1 MKRFR
6 IILLVICIAAAAAM
20 IAPAVCFAD
29 GNPSDDGESMTVYV
43 TITNDSDFVT
53 GSDGTVM
60 ARVPVTLK
68 YFDLADYGL
77 DKYYRLDDYDEVI
90 KQPTVLHLLIRVCEK
105 YYARRKMTADDVHSN
120 IINVTGAPK
129 SVWLDRFWGHDG
141 NLMYFVNNM
150 YPLMSD
156 KWGATCDY
164 ILLEDGDEIEM
175 ALYTDWTFYN
185 NSAFMFFEDFRP
197 YAYIGQNITM
207 RLMANPTSVVND
219 GVYRGSKIMAGE
231 PIRVSSDR
239 GRTWT
244 TLAEK
249 SGEDGTVSLTFDSPG
264 IYYVATGPKHV
275 NYKDAAPAVAVIA
288 VSDPAGDPIDVER
301 ENALY
306 SAGRLIK
313 SSEKYVE
320 KKDKYTPET
329 YSVFSDALAALNTAV
344 ENSSTTAADIEAAIS
359 DLEDAIYGLVTLE
372 EEAARILAEAKS
384 AAKTALEQYKAASDY
399 RDAEKELLASIIAEG
414 GAAIDSAASTD
425 AVETV
430 LANYKGKIDELK
442 TAAEYEKEEQ
452 AAEEAARQEAARK
465 LAEAKSSAKTEL
477 EQYKAAS
484 DYRYAEKEQLASL
497 IAEGG
502 AAIDDAASIDAVEAV
517 LASYKGKIDEL
528 KTAAEYEKEEQAAE
542 EEKRKQEEAA
552 RQEAAKKLAEA
563 KSSAKTALEQ
573 YRSAADYRN
582 AEKEQLT
589 SYIADGKAAIDASE
603 DIDSVAAVLDEYKGK
618 ISALKTDAEYTE
630 EEEIARSE
638 EAKKRLDEAKSSA
651 KTELENYKAVSDY
664 RDDEQK
670 QLQTLVTEGKATVD
684 SAGSV
689 ERITVILEE
698 YKGKIDKL
706 KTAAEYE
713 AEEAAAEEERKKKEQ
728 EAEEERKR
736 QEEADRA
743 AREAAEKAAKEAAE
757 KAARELAVK
766 NADVLLDEAAEY
778 EEKSSGY
785 TEASYTAYCEA
796 VEELKVLI
804 GDEKASAEEI
814 EAASEKVRIAVEN
827 LTEKNIQ
834 PMKVTGCSKKYKK
847 SRLKKSAVS
856 FTAVKVKQAKGTLSY
871 KVSVTGKSK
880 KVLKFSA
887 KKRKVTVKK
896 GAGKGTY
903 KIRITVAAAGNG
915 EFLAGKKTMIVKVR
929 VR

>member
-1 MKRFR
+1 
-6 IILLVICIAAAAAM
+6 
-20 IAPAVCFAD
+20 
-29 GNPSDDGESMTVYV
+29 
-43 TITNDSDFVT
+43 
-53 GSDGTVM
+53 
-60 ARVPVTLK
+60 
-68 YFDLADYGL
+68 
-77 DKYYRLDDYDEVI
+77 
-90 KQPTVLHLLIRVCEK
+90 
-105 YYARRKMTADDVHSN
+105 
-120 IINVTGAPK
+120 
-129 SVWLDRFWGHDG
+129 
-141 NLMYFVNNM
+141 
-150 YPLMSD
+150 
-156 KWGATCDY
+156 
-164 ILLEDGDEIEM
+164 
-175 ALYTDWTFYN
+175 
-185 NSAFMFFEDFRP
+185 
-197 YAYIGQNITM
+197 
-207 RLMANPTSVVND
+207 
-219 GVYRGSKIMAGE
+219 
-231 PIRVSSDR
+231 
-239 GRTWT
+239 
-244 TLAEK
+244 
-249 SGEDGTVSLTFDSPG
+249 
-264 IYYVATGPKHV
+264 
-275 NYKDAAPAVAVIA
+275 
-288 VSDPAGDPIDVER
+288 
-301 ENALY
+301 
-306 SAGRLIK
+306 
-313 SSEKYVE
+313 
-320 KKDKYTPET
+320 
-329 YSVFSDALAALNTAV
+329 VFSEALAALNTAV

-399 RDAEKELLASIIAEG
+399 RDAEKEQLASIIAEG
-414 GAAIDSAASTD
+414 EAAIESASSTD

-442 TAAEYEKEEQ
+442 TAAEYEEEEQ

-465 LAEAKSSAKTEL
+465 LADAKGAAKTAL

-484 DYRYAEKEQLASL
+484 DYRDAEKEQLASL

-502 AAIDDAASIDAVEAV
+502 AAIDDAASIDAVETV

-528 KTAAEYEKEEQAAE
+528 KTAAEYEREEQAAE
-542 EEKRKQEEAA
+542 EEKRKQEEEAA

-573 YRSAADYRN
+573 YRSASDYRD
-582 AEKEQLT
+582 AEKEQLI
-589 SYIADGKAAIDASE
+589 SYIADGKAAIDAAE
-603 DIDSVAAVLDEYKGK
+603 DIDSVSAVLDEFKGK

-638 EAKKRLDEAKSSA
+638 EAKKRLDEAKGSA
-651 KTELENYKAVSDY
+651 KAELENYKAVSDY
-664 RDDEQK
+664 RNDEQK
-670 QLQTLVTEGKATVD
+670 QLQTLITEGKATVD

-689 ERITVILEE
+689 ERVTIILNE
-698 YKGKIDKL
+698 YKEKIDRL

-766 NADVLLDEAAEY
+766 NANALLDEAAEY

-796 VEELKVLI
+796 VEALKVLI

-814 EAASEKVRIAVEN
+814 EAASEKVRIAAEN
-827 LTEKNIQ
+827 LADKMKQ
-834 PMKVTGCSKKYKK
+834 PMEVTGCSKKYKK

-856 FTAVKVKQAKGTLSY
+856 FTAVKVKQAKGTLSF
-871 KVSVTGKSK
+871 KVSVKGKSK

-915 EFLAGKKTMIVKVR
+915 EFLAGKKTVIVKVR

>member
-29 GNPSDDGESMTVYV
+29 GNSSDDGESMTVYV

-60 ARVPVTLK
+60 ARVSVTLK

-156 KWGATCDY
+156 RWGATCDY

-185 NSAFMFFEDFRP
+185 NSAFLFFEDFRP

-264 IYYVATGPKHV
+264 IYYVATGSKHV

-288 VSDPAGDPIDVER
+288 VNDPSGDPIDVER

-313 SSEKYVE
+313 RCEEYVK
-320 KKDKYTPET
+320 KKDKYTPKT

-344 ENSSTTAADIEAAIS
+344 GSSSTTAADIEAAIS

-372 EEAARILAEAKS
+372 EAAARILAEAKS

-399 RDAEKELLASIIAEG
+399 RDAEKEQLASLIAEG
-414 GAAIDSAASTD
+414 GAAIDGASSTD

-465 LAEAKSSAKTEL
+465 LADAKDAAKTAL

-484 DYRYAEKEQLASL
+484 DYRDAEKEQLASL

-502 AAIDDAASIDAVEAV
+502 AAIDDAASIDAVETV

-542 EEKRKQEEAA
+542 EEKRKQEEEAA

-573 YRSAADYRN
+573 YRSAADYRDTEN
-582 AEKEQLT
+582 EQLT
-589 SYIADGKAAIDASE
+589 DYIADGKTAIDAA
-603 DIDSVAAVLDEYKGK
+603 DAIDSVAAVLDEYKGK

-638 EAKKRLDEAKSSA
+638 EAKKRLDEAKGSA
-651 KTELENYKAVSDY
+651 KAELENYKAVSDY

-689 ERITVILEE
+689 ERVNIILNE
-698 YKGKIDKL
+698 YKEKID
-706 KTAAEYE
+706 
-713 AEEAAAEEERKKKEQ
+713 
-728 EAEEERKR
+728 
-736 QEEADRA
+736 
-743 AREAAEKAAKEAAE
+743 
-757 KAARELAVK
+757 
-766 NADVLLDEAAEY
+766 
-778 EEKSSGY
+778 
-785 TEASYTAYCEA
+785 
-796 VEELKVLI
+796 
-804 GDEKASAEEI
+804 
-814 EAASEKVRIAVEN
+814 
-827 LTEKNIQ
+827 
-834 PMKVTGCSKKYKK
+834 
-847 SRLKKSAVS
+847 RL
-856 FTAVKVKQAKGTLSY
+856 
-871 KVSVTGKSK
+871 
-880 KVLKFSA
+880 
-887 KKRKVTVKK
+887 
-896 GAGKGTY
+896 
-903 KIRITVAAAGNG
+903 
-915 EFLAGKKTMIVKVR
+915 
-929 VR
+929 